1 MVYTIYPNRAGFF
14 FFLVLSLR
22 PLWSRWWWWCTACT
36 AEYIYMYIYIHRT
49 GRVSQGNMI
58 TVSNIICTVTAYYS
72 KGLPTQIRSIYS
84 RLYKQQKNIT

>member
-14 FFLVLSLR
+14 FFFFSASTVVPVVVVVHGLHGGV
-22 PLWSRWWWWCTACT
+22 
-36 AEYIYMYIYIHRT
+36 YIYVT